1 MVARKAH
8 NLYVRFDSGIRNKL
22 IYIQMKTLVLSL
34 FLATFL
40 FFGCKPCEPIV
51 IDNTTIQWRDSI
63 VLRTVRDTVTVY
75 PKQENKTV
83 AVDSSFLKTD
93 LAFSLAKIQPDGK
106 LFHSI
111 ENYGMIPAKII
122 ENTKI
127 INKGKNTHTTKTI
140 TLERK
145 VYKNKW
151 GLLDWIGLAVIILSV
166 IFVVL
171 KLTPLKRFL

>member
-1 MVARKAH
+1 MK
-8 NLYVRFDSGIRNKL
+8 KL
-22 IYIQMKTLVLSL
+22 ILTL
-34 FLATFL
+34 FLATL
-40 FFGCKPCEPIV
+40 FFYGCKPCEPIV
-51 IDNTTIQWRDSI
+51 IDNSTIQWRDSI
-63 VLRTVRDTVTVY
+63 VLRTVRDTVTIY

-93 LAFSLAKIQPDGK
+93 LAFSFARIQTDGK

-111 ENYGMIPAKII
+111 ENYGFIPAKII

-127 INKGKNTHTTKTI
+127 INKGKNTNTTKTI

-151 GLLDWIGLAVIILSV
+151 GFLDYFGLAVIILSV
-166 IFVVL
+166 IFVLL
-171 KLTPLKRFL
+171 KLTPLKRFF